1 MITLDPKETYKL
13 PIKDG
18 YLDISVS
25 QDPDYPG
32 LDIEYVDNKDK
43 EAFEKEIMCTRP
55 RVLIECPHDT
65 NTLRALVWGNPDSE
79 DYSTNIEFE
88 TVSDRLSKGENT

>member
-18 YLDISVS
+18 YLDIRAS

-32 LDIEYVDNKDK
+32 LDIEYIDNKEPNDSPH
-43 EAFEKEIMCTRP
+43 TRP
-55 RVLIECPHDT
+55 RVLIECPKDT
-65 NTLRALVWGNPDSE
+65 NTLRALVWGDADSE
-79 DYSTNIEFE
+79 DYDTDVEFE
-88 TVSDRLSKGENT
+88 TASDRLSETI